1 MGLALYSALA
11 GGGEIISTPESKLD
25 FDTICSNLHLRISS
39 GKHNNLVDHDRKN
52 V

>member
-1 MGLALYSALA
+1 MGVTLYSALA